1 MLIVRSNITLLI
13 TLHTSLIICQFMN
26 VNGIHTLYRPKEKSQ
41 QIKSDGK
48 KKNPIV
54 WQVLIFYCTS
64 NFEHSSHTMSIQYWL
79 SILFVSKLSIS
90 FSFF

>member
-41 QIKSDGK
+41 QIKSDRK
-48 KKNPIV
+48 KKKKKKKKKSYRLASPY
-54 WQVLIFYCTS
+54 LLLY
-64 NFEHSSHTMSIQYWL
+64 
-79 SILFVSKLSIS
+79 
-90 FSFF
+90 

>member
-48 KKNPIV
+48 KKKSYRLASPY
-54 WQVLIFYCTS
+54 LLLY
-64 NFEHSSHTMSIQYWL
+64 
-79 SILFVSKLSIS
+79 
-90 FSFF
+90 

>member
-48 KKNPIV
+48 KKKILSFGKSLSFIV
-54 WQVLIFYCTS
+54 LAI
-64 NFEHSSHTMSIQYWL
+64 L
-79 SILFVSKLSIS
+79 SIRVTQ
-90 FSFF
+90 